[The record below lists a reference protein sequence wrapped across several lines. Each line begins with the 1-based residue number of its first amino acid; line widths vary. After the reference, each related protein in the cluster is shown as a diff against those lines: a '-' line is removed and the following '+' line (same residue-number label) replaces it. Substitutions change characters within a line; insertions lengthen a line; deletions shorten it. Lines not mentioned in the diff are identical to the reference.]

1 MRFNCYN
8 ATAEKGQRH
17 MRRMRNIWV
26 HVCRQLCTS
35 SVHEKSRLI
44 PIFYAQSKQKK
55 GEKGKSNGNYMM
67 YMMLAPSCCKLL
79 FSLAPSPLPCPF
91 RALSLLFFC
100 SALSF
105 NLLHEKCFI
114 VARATASTN
123 LAAFNKLWLHC
134 PRPPLASSLTTSWHS
149 SSLLFLLPIVAL
161 AFGRRVFCFP
171 FTSSNWIKLPRF
183 RRALCFCCNASQ
195 VFSAGKRSFRYAIFS
210 LSLSFSLS
218 LARFAMSVCRLQI
231 LNCAQ
236 CWAERKKIIGHKK
249 CHSKAKEKKNSS
261 AILTLFPPVVMQYFS
276 VSRIT
281 ADVSSSS
288 SDSSGSRDPFAPLPL
303 PL

>member
-1 MRFNCYN
+1 MRK
-8 ATAEKGQRH
+8 ASKK
-17 MRRMRNIWV
+17 RRKR
-26 HVCRQLCTS
+26 
-35 SVHEKSRLI
+35 
-44 PIFYAQSKQKK
+44 
-55 GEKGKSNGNYMM
+55 NGNYMM

-79 FSLAPSPLPCPF
+79 CSLAPSPLPCPF

-134 PRPPLASSLTTSWHS
+134 PRPLLPSSLTTSWHS

-210 LSLSFSLS
+210 LSLSLFFSLS
-218 LARFAMSVCRLQI
+218 LALLCQSAVYKFSIAH
-231 LNCAQ
+231 N
-236 CWAERKKIIGHKK
+236 AEQKGKIIGHKK
-249 CHSKAKEKKNSS
+249 CHSNAKRKK
-261 AILTLFPPVVMQYFS
+261 
-276 VSRIT
+276 
-281 ADVSSSS
+281 
-288 SDSSGSRDPFAPLPL
+288 
-303 PL
+303 